1 MMYLPSAVTF
11 LDVDAFVAGP
21 NIIGLDVDSLGV
33 ELGVNFVEGDV
44 DLRSIYFILLTDI
57 L

>member
-1 MMYLPSAVTF
+1 MMYLQSAVTF
-11 LDVDAFVAGP
+11 WDVDAFVAGP

-44 DLRSIYFILLTDI
+44 DLRSIYFIQY
-57 L
+57 

>member
-11 LDVDAFVAGP
+11 WDVDAFVAGP

-44 DLRSIYFILLTDI
+44 DLRSIYFIQY
-57 L
+57 